1 MITKQKPEYISVID
15 VSGWEH
21 DAHYDRIHLDFV
33 PDGVIAKAS
42 EYKWE
47 DKWAKMHMDGAKLI
61 GAKRGLY
68 HFYRPR
74 DLQAQIDT
82 FFAVAEKCEAY
93 VNGKWLFEIPP
104 ILDVEYSPNAKDKT
118 APRGN
123 ALAYEVKFL
132 LDAMEKKTGL
142 KPVIYTGKY
151 YWANLFDAFGRP
163 PKWCADYPLWV
174 SAYPNN
180 PDGMSKPYLQVGGW
194 GDSWAMWQYSEAGRL
209 PNAFPYD
216 GVDLNIANP
225 TWWETLS
232 AAGKSQLP
240 EQPPIDPPANGGEKV
255 TIESVTIKLSDG
267 RIEVLK

>member
-1 MITKQKPEYISVID
+1 MTVKKRPEYISVID

-74 DLQAQIDT
+74 DLTAQVNT
-82 FFAVAEKCEAY
+82 FFGVAEKCGAWID
-93 VNGKWLFEIPP
+93 GKWLFEIPP
-104 ILDVEYSPNAKDKT
+104 ILDVEYTPNPKDKT

-123 ALAYEVKFL
+123 TLAYEVKFL
-132 LDAMEKKTGL
+132 LDAFEARAGV
-142 KPVIYTGKY
+142 KPMIYTGKY
-151 YWANLFDAFGRP
+151 YWANLFDVFGRP

-225 TWWETLS
+225 VWWETLPN
-232 AAGKSQLP
+232 AGESP
-240 EQPPIDPPANGGEKV
+240 QPVPPTETSNEII
-255 TIESVTIKLSDG
+255 IESITVAMSDG
-267 RIEVLK
+267 KTQVLK